1 MHFWYQVGKRLTAAI
16 KTQCRWW
23 FRGEKFTNE
32 SALLVHEYFLKKRM
46 AKLGYQF
53 NSSELT
59 QFDAN
64 VYSLIDS
71 TIADLKEKDL
81 KRKRKK

>member
-1 MHFWYQVGKRLTAAI
+1 
-16 KTQCRWW
+16 
-23 FRGEKFTNE
+23 
-32 SALLVHEYFLKKRM
+32 M